1 VRTSRLSSR
10 QKRRKSSGREV
21 KAMDQENYQLC
32 SSFLNRCKG
41 REIAFIDARENVEG
55 MKTQHYYHENKR
67 KNTH

>member
-1 VRTSRLSSR
+1 
-10 QKRRKSSGREV
+10 
-21 KAMDQENYQLC
+21 MDQENYQLC